1 MDLRCNTRAWQA
13 HSSYAFRSLRCSN
26 LHADVVRRS
35 AIMTKAAFFG
45 YLFLSCGPPL
55 AVGLPF
61 FWHRAFLSLTVI
73 TSMFAWLF
81 VMIVTSMLFRGF
93 VPLRS
98 DVGPYAGMLV
108 LTVLLEELAR
118 VGLWFV
124 HTFSSKKLRELA
136 HTGYVRYDDQDE
148 LSLAYSIGW
157 GHGFLH
163 LLMQFLPFLFLTWNT
178 PTVYTTECTQMSAFL
193 LSCLSQLGFFAILAG
208 AAPETSSLRFAF
220 VLGCLITSSVD
231 QRIQVRGSSCVAST
245 QAGAT

>member
-1 MDLRCNTRAWQA
+1 
-13 HSSYAFRSLRCSN
+13 
-26 LHADVVRRS
+26 
-35 AIMTKAAFFG
+35 MTKAAFFG

-73 TSMFAWLF
+73 TSMFAWLLI
-81 VMIVTSMLFRGF
+81 MIVTSMLFRGF

-98 DVGPYAGMLV
+98 DVGPYSAMLV
-108 LTVLLEELAR
+108 VTVLLEELAR

-124 HTFSSKKLRELA
+124 HTFSSRKLRDLA

-163 LLMQFLPFLFLTWNT
+163 LLMQFLPFLPLTWHA
-178 PTVYTTECTQMSAFL
+178 PTVYSPECPQMSAFL
-193 LSCLSQLGFFAILAG
+193 VSCLSQLGFFAILAG
-208 AAPETSSLRFAF
+208 VVLSSGPRVARMLPRHHVCRARCCLEDVSPSRARSSAVPPLPTHRCRGQPVSWTVSVSRSQRLASVTSTDG
-220 VLGCLITSSVD
+220 V
-231 QRIQVRGSSCVAST
+231 
-245 QAGAT
+245 